1 MPDPEPEPPAPE
13 PPMPDPEPPAPE
25 PTPDFRERGAL
36 RRRARYLRRLREV
49 QLRDLGGLVVE
60 LHRFGRERPDLV
72 EAKVAIATN
81 TASELRTLEL
91 ALHDRRSVRELR
103 EPGIGGPCSQC
114 GALHGSSDRFCAS
127 CGLPTGPPPDPNG
140 ELDPAPTLERGKPSD
155 PSTQHAGPAP

>member
-1 MPDPEPEPPAPE
+1 
-13 PPMPDPEPPAPE
+13 MPDPEPPAPE
-25 PTPDFRERGAL
+25 PGPDFRERGAL

-72 EAKVAIATN
+72 EAKVAIASS

-91 ALHDRRSVRELR
+91 ALRDGRSVRELR
-103 EPGIGGPCSQC
+103 EPGIGSACSRC

-127 CGLPTGPPPDPNG
+127 CGLPVGPPPDPNG
-140 ELDPAPTLERGKPSD
+140 ELGEAPGVERGKRGDPAD
-155 PSTQHAGPAP
+155 PSTQRAEPAP